1 MLASCWCQAAKCETK
16 MWLKTKRKSTKLANE
31 TKSVLPCLWNLWL
44 ATKLLP
50 SNKDYPSIHLSSSI
64 WISTASFFC
73 SQRVR
78 SPMKRGQLVQMC
90 TTPSA
95 FDKWKYKGSH
105 SSVCAQTVF
114 RMYLTSSGQTK
125 LLLYKINKLII
136 VFRLVCLHCLKAVIA
151 ANSWF
156 TVRLYL
162 LVVTGN
168 RGFFK
173 FLKGVHHQFSIAAKV
188 EIPVDSL
195 SLSNLLQQNKRCCF
209 IHSVHFPDLL
219 SSLQPQPMLTQEIT

>member
-1 MLASCWCQAAKCETK
+1 MRQNLCSPACEIFD
-16 MWLKTKRKSTKLANE
+16 LQ
-31 TKSVLPCLWNLWL
+31 
-44 ATKLLP
+44 P
-50 SNKDYPSIHLSSSI
+50 SFCHLIRTIHPSICPHPFEYRLLAFSA
-64 WISTASFFC
+64 ASVSGPQWKEDSLC
-73 SQRVR
+73 RCV
-78 SPMKRGQLVQMC
+78 PH
-90 TTPSA
+90 PSA

-209 IHSVHFPDLL
+209 IHSVHFPALL

>member
-1 MLASCWCQAAKCETK
+1 
-16 MWLKTKRKSTKLANE
+16 MWLKTKCKSTKLANE

-136 VFRLVCLHCLKAVIA
+136 VFRLVCLHCLIYFVWKQWLLPTAGLQWDFIC
-151 ANSWF
+151 S
-156 TVRLYL
+156 LL
-162 LVVTGN
+162 LVTEASSN
-168 RGFFK
+168 
-173 FLKGVHHQFSIAAKV
+173 FLKAYTT
-188 EIPVDSL
+188 
-195 SLSNLLQQNKRCCF
+195 NLALQQRLK
-209 IHSVHFPDLL
+209 S
-219 SSLQPQPMLTQEIT
+219 Q

>member
-1 MLASCWCQAAKCETK
+1 MRQNLCSPACEIFD
-16 MWLKTKRKSTKLANE
+16 LQ
-31 TKSVLPCLWNLWL
+31 
-44 ATKLLP
+44 P
-50 SNKDYPSIHLSSSI
+50 SFCHLIRTIHPSICPHPFEYRLLAFSAASVSGPQWKEDSLCRCVPHPQPLTNGSIKAAILLSVRRLCSGC
-64 WISTASFFC
+64 ISRHQA
-73 SQRVR
+73 RPR
-78 SPMKRGQLVQMC
+78 S
-90 TTPSA
+90 
-95 FDKWKYKGSH
+95 
-105 SSVCAQTVF
+105 
-114 RMYLTSSGQTK
+114 
-125 LLLYKINKLII
+125 LLYKINKLII